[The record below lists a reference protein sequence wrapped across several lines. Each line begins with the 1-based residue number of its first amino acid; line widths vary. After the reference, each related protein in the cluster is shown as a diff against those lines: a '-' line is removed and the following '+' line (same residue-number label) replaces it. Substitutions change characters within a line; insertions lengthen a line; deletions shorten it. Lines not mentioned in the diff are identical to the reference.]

1 MIPSLS
7 HRLNTLLPSRHW
19 VTNHVCSTR
28 LHATPVFRRFRADA
42 LDVDCRNTTSL
53 IELEGM
59 EQIGNRKILSYY
71 DDSAK
76 VRRVA
81 NLTVR
86 ASAGHPVKS
95 YFDLAKKVAELQFL
109 NRDHVLLF
117 RGQPNDYRTGKGNS
131 LLKATIF
138 RLANGKIPTAK
149 ILTKR
154 FQVLKRAEA
163 ALVARYAKEGFV
175 GRERLKRQRILRWA
189 ILQHYEVC
197 RTPLLDVT
205 QSLRIA
211 ASFASMGNGDERY
224 LFVLGVPNMSG
235 AITAS
240 SEANLQIVRL
250 SSACPPEAVRPHV
263 QEGYLLGEYP
273 EIADFEQNAHY
284 SHYEMDF
291 GRRLIAKFRFDPA
304 TFWKSPNFPPAT
316 SEALYPKEHRDPLL
330 TVAQEVK
337 ATLPD
342 TE

>member
-1 MIPSLS
+1 
-7 HRLNTLLPSRHW
+7 
-19 VTNHVCSTR
+19 
-28 LHATPVFRRFRADA
+28 
-42 LDVDCRNTTSL
+42 
-53 IELEGM
+53 M
-59 EQIGNRKILSYY
+59 EKIGNQKIWSYY
-71 DDSAK
+71 DASAK
-76 VRRVA
+76 VRSAA

-86 ASAGHPVKS
+86 VAAGHPVKT
-95 YFDLAKKVAELQFL
+95 YFELAKKIAELQFL

-117 RGQPNDYRTGKGNS
+117 RGQSNDYRTAKGNS

-149 ILTKR
+149 ILTER

-163 ALVARYAKEGFV
+163 ALVERYAKEGFI

-211 ASFASMGNGDERY
+211 ASFASMGNGDDRY
-224 LFVLGVPNMSG
+224 VFVLGVPNVSG

-250 SSACPPEAVRPHV
+250 SSACPPEAVRPHL

-273 EIADFEQNAHY
+273 EVADFEQNAHY
-284 SHYEMDF
+284 SHFEMDF
-291 GRRLIAKFRFDPA
+291 GRRLIAKFKFDPA
-304 TFWKSPNFPPAT
+304 TFWKSPNFPKAT
-316 SEALYPKEHRDPLL
+316 DEALYPKDHRDPLL
-330 TVAQEVK
+330 SVAQDVK
-337 ATLPD
+337 GMLPAT
-342 TE
+342 E